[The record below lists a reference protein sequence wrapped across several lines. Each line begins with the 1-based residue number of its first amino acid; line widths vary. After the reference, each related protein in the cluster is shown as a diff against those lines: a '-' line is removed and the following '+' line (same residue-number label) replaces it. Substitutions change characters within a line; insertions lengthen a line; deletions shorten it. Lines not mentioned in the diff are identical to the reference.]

1 MSYKRVISYK
11 ETLKKKKKTNKTP
24 LSDEELSASQEALL
38 PYRDN
43 KDSSSQQPQVSAACL
58 LATEGYVPAF
68 CAVGHSRITGFE
80 QIGCE

>member
-11 ETLKKKKKTNKTP
+11 ETLKKKKKTNKTS
-24 LSDEELSASQEALL
+24 LSDKGLGVSQEALF

-43 KDSSSQQPQVSAACL
+43 KVSSSQQPQVSAACL
-58 LATEGYVPAF
+58 LATEGHVPAF
-68 CAVGHSRITGFE
+68 YAVRLSCITGFE